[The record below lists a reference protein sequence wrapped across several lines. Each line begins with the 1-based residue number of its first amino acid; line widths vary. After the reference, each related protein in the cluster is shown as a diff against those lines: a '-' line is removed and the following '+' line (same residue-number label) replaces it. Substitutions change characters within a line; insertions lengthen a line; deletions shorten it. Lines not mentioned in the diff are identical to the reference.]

1 MNKLATLEPQIKL
14 SIVSVADDGEKVVF
28 GPGVAAL
35 CRGVRD
41 FGSLNAAAKSMR
53 MAYSKAWRIM
63 GETEEALGMPLIIR
77 DGARGSM
84 LTDDGAALLDAYDGL
99 QADLHRHAA
108 LKYAEVIAG

>member
-14 SIVSVADDGEKVVF
+14 SIVSIGEDGDKVMF
-28 GPGVAAL
+28 GPGVAEL

-41 FGSLNAAAKSMR
+41 LGSLNAAAKSMR

-77 DGARGSM
+77 DGARGSV
-84 LTDDGAALLDAYDGL
+84 LTDDGTTLLDAYDSL
-99 QADLHRHAA
+99 KADLHRYAA
-108 LKYAEVIAG
+108 LKYAEAVAD